1 MRKAHCKTMPVHR
14 QNRPLGGCVHCASC
28 LYTGSVWAAANIEIV
43 LDEDLTDD
51 PVLTAEIA
59 TPAGRL
65 KAMAD
70 VSLDN
75 RTLHLIGLHLHGD
88 DFGPNEFGSANLRR
102 LADAVMEKLNCH
114 AIIVEGATRTSGA
127 NPGAAPKRL
136 CFRRRLRP

>member
-1 MRKAHCKTMPVHR
+1 
-14 QNRPLGGCVHCASC
+14 
-28 LYTGSVWAAANIEIV
+28 VWTAADIEMV

-75 RTLHLIGLHLHGD
+75 RTLHLIGLHMHGD
-88 DFGPNEFGSANLRR
+88 DFGPSAFGAANFRR
-102 LADAVMEKLNCH
+102 LANAVVEKLNCH
-114 AIIVEGATRTSGA
+114 EIVVEGATRTSGA
-127 NPGAAPKRL
+127 NPGVVPKQLR
-136 CFRRRLRP
+136 FRRRLRPRGTPPIL